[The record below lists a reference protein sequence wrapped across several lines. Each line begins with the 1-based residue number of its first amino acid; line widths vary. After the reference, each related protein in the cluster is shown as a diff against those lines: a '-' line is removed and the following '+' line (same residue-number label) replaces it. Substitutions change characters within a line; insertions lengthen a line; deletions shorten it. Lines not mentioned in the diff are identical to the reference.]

1 MKATQ
6 ACVPDERVMWLQAGH
21 ASKYGQSI
29 RTPSP
34 KLEVWGAICSFHW
47 MVTALWDQESKKGNT
62 KSHMGRNCHKGLLD
76 VTPDLEAWLG
86 YPWRNVVVLQDAV
99 LVA

>member
-1 MKATQ
+1 
-6 ACVPDERVMWLQAGH
+6 
-21 ASKYGQSI
+21 
-29 RTPSP
+29 
-34 KLEVWGAICSFHW
+34 